1 MEAAFTASEES
12 SPSAPDVS
20 TESSTPDPVAA
31 VPESPAATDT
41 APPPSDTGAVPEKAP
56 GPIPF
61 DRHQAVL
68 AAERAKHAWA
78 EKYGAPEAI
87 QQRLAVTEWAERDP
101 VGFLRTYAANQGID
115 LQQLMP
121 QPTAPPPPVEEAPQ
135 PDILLENGQTT
146 YSHEQLQKL
155 LSFERRQMQQQFSQE
170 LAPIKQE
177 RAVSQ
182 LQQQALGHAKQQ
194 LATAATWPGFKEH
207 EADMKAFLKANPTA
221 TLNDAYINVVPAK
234 LAAQVESAK
243 TSAYQEALTTLT
255 TKAGAA
261 SIPAPRTAGTPATD
275 TSSMSLRDHLE
286 AALGG

>member
-121 QPTAPPPPVEEAPQ
+121 QAPPAAPEPEALPE
-135 PDILLENGQTT
+135 PDVLWENGQTG
-146 YSHEQLQKL
+146 YSAETVKRLLDMREQNL
-155 LSFERRQMQQQFSQE
+155 LKRVDQE

>member
-121 QPTAPPPPVEEAPQ
+121 QPAAPPPPVEEAPQ